1 MKYKEDFDGI
11 DIKYLF
17 LLLWGRKNII
27 FFITLFGAVFSV
39 FFALS
44 QNNIYRSTS
53 VLKPVIHQNLQERP
67 NLSNIVNSP
76 LNILSNNNAGGQN
89 LFFTIEKMQNLD
101 FFNNLYEKDNFL
113 IELYASKEYV
123 YNTGELIIESDI
135 YDINSAKWTRDQEN
149 RPPKPT
155 LQEAKKEFFDNNF
168 NLVINEDNG
177 FIYLSI
183 DHISPKVAQDWNV
196 FIVSKINSETKEYEF
211 NKATNELNYLKQNLF
226 LPEFTSIKE
235 SISYLITQKINTL
248 AMIESSPNYAFEYVQ
263 KAFIPERK
271 FGPSR
276 AIICIS
282 ITFLFGVISLII
294 AAILNIFSIDL
305 KRKFIKSE

>member
-89 LFFTIEKMQNLD
+89 LFFTVEKMQNLD
-101 FFNNLYEKDNFL
+101 FFNNLYEKDKFL
-113 IELYASKEYV
+113 IRHQKAHRRL
-123 YNTGELIIESDI
+123 
-135 YDINSAKWTRDQEN
+135 
-149 RPPKPT
+149 
-155 LQEAKKEFFDNNF
+155 LQEYKIGQNYI
-168 NLVINEDNG
+168 LVVN
-177 FIYLSI
+177 IYLKI
-183 DHISPKVAQDWNV
+183 ALYNLQD
-196 FIVSKINSETKEYEF
+196 
-211 NKATNELNYLKQNLF
+211 
-226 LPEFTSIKE
+226 
-235 SISYLITQKINTL
+235 
-248 AMIESSPNYAFEYVQ
+248 
-263 KAFIPERK
+263 
-271 FGPSR
+271 
-276 AIICIS
+276 
-282 ITFLFGVISLII
+282 
-294 AAILNIFSIDL
+294 
-305 KRKFIKSE
+305 

>member
-1 MKYKEDFDGI
+1 MEYKEDFDGI

-17 LLLWGRKNII
+17 LSLWARKNII

-44 QNNIYRSTS
+44 QNNIFRSTS

-76 LNILSNNNAGGQN
+76 LNLLSNNNATGQN
-89 LFFTIEKMQNLD
+89 LFFSVEKMQNLD
-101 FFNNLYEKDNFL
+101 FFNNLYEKENFL
-113 IELYASKEYV
+113 VELYASKEYV
-123 YNTGELIIESDI
+123 YNTGELIIDSDI
-135 YDINSAKWTRDQEN
+135 YDVNSNKWTRDKEN
-149 RPPKPT
+149 RPPKPS
-155 LQEAKKEFFDNNF
+155 LQEAKKEFYDNNF
-168 NLVINEDNG
+168 NLDINEENG

-196 FIVSKINSETKEYEF
+196 FIVSQINTETKEYEF

-226 LPEFTSIKE
+226 LPEFASVKE
-235 SISYLITQKINTL
+235 SISYLITQKINAL

-271 FGPSR
+271 HGPSR
-276 AIICIS
+276 ALICIS
-282 ITFLFGVISLII
+282 ITFFFGLISLFI
-294 AAILNIFSIDL
+294 AAILNIFSINL
-305 KRKFIKSE
+305 KKIFSKE

>member
-1 MKYKEDFDGI
+1 MEYKEDFDGI

-17 LLLWGRKNII
+17 LSLWARKNII

-44 QNNIYRSTS
+44 QNNIFRSMS

-76 LNILSNNNAGGQN
+76 LNLLSNNNATGQN
-89 LFFTIEKMQNLD
+89 LFFSVEKMQNLD
-101 FFNNLYEKDNFL
+101 FFNNLYEKENFL
-113 IELYASKEYV
+113 VELYASKEYV
-123 YNTGELIIESDI
+123 YNTGELIIDSDI
-135 YDINSAKWTRDQEN
+135 YDVNSNKWTRDKEN
-149 RPPKPT
+149 RPPKPS
-155 LQEAKKEFFDNNF
+155 LQEAKKEFYDNNF
-168 NLVINEDNG
+168 NLDINEENG

-196 FIVSKINSETKEYEF
+196 FIVSQINTETKEYEF

-226 LPEFTSIKE
+226 LPEFASVKE
-235 SISYLITQKINTL
+235 SISYLITQKINAL

-271 FGPSR
+271 HGPSR
-276 AIICIS
+276 ALICIS
-282 ITFLFGVISLII
+282 ITFFFGLISLFI
-294 AAILNIFSIDL
+294 AAILNIFSINL
-305 KRKFIKSE
+305 KKIFSKE